1 MTATIVTTQTPLP
14 ATASST
20 NSERHPAGESYDSAV
35 ETDSAPINSADDDD
49 LAWARP
55 RPTASTR
62 LKASVGALA
71 FLLAATI
78 GFAAGAKYGRS
89 HAPAAASSGRNG
101 FGRGAGGGGGFGGGG
116 GGGGGGSGAAGAAA
130 SPSGTPAP
138 AAGLGAL
145 LPK

>member
-14 ATASST
+14 AAASTT

-35 ETDSAPINSADDDD
+35 ETDPGPINSADDDD

-62 LKASVGALA
+62 LKACVGALA
-71 FLLAATI
+71 FLFAATI

-89 HAPAAASSGRNG
+89 HAPVAASSGRNG
-101 FGRGAGGGGGFGGGG
+101 FGRGAGGGGGGGFGGGG
-116 GGGGGGSGAAGAAA
+116 GVAGAAA
-130 SPSGTPAP
+130 SPSGAPAP

>member
-14 ATASST
+14 ATASSP
-20 NSERHPAGESYDSAV
+20 NGESRSAGEPYDSAV
-35 ETDSAPINSADDDD
+35 ETDPGPINSADDDD

-62 LKASVGALA
+62 LKACVGALA

-78 GFAAGAKYGRS
+78 GFAAGTKYGRS
-89 HAPAAASSGRNG
+89 HAPAAASSGRGG

-116 GGGGGGSGAAGAAA
+116 GGVVGAA
-130 SPSGTPAP
+130 SPSGAPAP

>member
-1 MTATIVTTQTPLP
+1 MTATIVATQTPLP
-14 ATASST
+14 ATASSP
-20 NSERHPAGESYDSAV
+20 NSESHSAGESYDSAV
-35 ETDSAPINSADDDD
+35 ETDPGPINSADDDD

-62 LKASVGALA
+62 LKACVGALA

-78 GFAAGAKYGRS
+78 GFAAGTKYGRS
-89 HAPAAASSGRNG
+89 HAPAPASSGRGG

-116 GGGGGGSGAAGAAA
+116 GGVVGAA
-130 SPSGTPAP
+130 SPSGAPAP